1 MVFFFVPKKLKGFF
15 NLCISRRI
23 LFRAQKTERLF
34 QFMHKSAPYL
44 RRVKNSK
51 KTSKCQVFFYS
62 TRKPQKLDRI
72 GTPIPASACPRRGRR
87 GTVWDFPI
95 SIVSKHQKI
104 EEGPFGEFFA
114 EKNLKGGPLVSSGTV
129 CYAEKQEKR
138 PGLI

>member
-1 MVFFFVPKKLKGFF
+1 MNG
-15 NLCISRRI
+15 I

-62 TRKPQKLDRI
+62 TRKPKSWTEL
-72 GTPIPASACPRRGRR
+72 ARRGPSSAGPRSGRR
-87 GTVWDFPI
+87 ETILNFSI

-104 EEGPFGEFFA
+104 EEVPFGELFSKKSHNA
-114 EKNLKGGPLVSSGTV
+114 EKNLKGGPFSLARYCMLRGKTGKFFLFHS
-129 CYAEKQEKR
+129 AR
-138 PGLI
+138 PNGLI